1 MLRRP
6 DLQLPL
12 GALRQL
18 TDGDAGHAIND
29 ITAINDC
36 TSLAPGEAHGIMLP

>member
-1 MLRRP
+1 MLRGAN
-6 DLQLPL
+6 LQLAL
-12 GALRQL
+12 GAFGQL

-36 TSLAPGEAHGIMLP
+36 TAMIFYALVT